1 MRKGKSTTGNKKDL
15 AVHVLVSFKSNE
27 SIVGCLKDVSDCLER
42 EYNSLLSQ
50 SGIEDPRKLNENV
63 WQNNLTTWPNI
74 DLGDI
79 FHYILETKAFGTDC
93 IGKYKASTRQARCS
107 LISKAYMY
115 IKF

>member
-1 MRKGKSTTGNKKDL
+1 M
-15 AVHVLVSFKSNE
+15 AFESNE
-27 SIVGCLKDVSDCLER
+27 PIADCPKDVSDRNER

-63 WQNNLTTWPNI
+63 CQNNLTTWPNI